1 MGEAPF
7 VLQWPVFGW
16 ARGLRGRIAALHGWR
31 RYGLALLLGA
41 LGALAMP
48 PWYGLPLLLLAFPG
62 LIWLVE
68 TASGHRSAF
77 FIGLAF
83 GVGHFLIGVHWIAH
97 AFLVDADRFAW
108 LAPLAIPGLALY
120 LALFPAA
127 AVLAFRLLMG
137 LLGQRAWQRCLL
149 FALTWTMFE
158 WLRGHF
164 LTGFPWMLLGHG
176 WIVSEAMIQTAA
188 VFGSYGLSF
197 VMVIAATMP
206 GMLAEEKPV
215 AAIRSLL
222 GAFLLLLLL
231 WGGGALRLA
240 GAEVALTDVHLRLVQ
255 ANILQSLKWQPD
267 LQKQHLDRHLALST
281 REGFDRATVV
291 IWPEMAV
298 PYLLARDPQLRWR
311 LAQAVPKGGL
321 LLTGAPRRPP
331 GAKGDAPS
339 NGVVALDERGNIV
352 GGYDKFHLVPFGEF
366 VPLRGLLPISRIV
379 PGIGDFHRGSGPVTL
394 ALGSLPPLSPLICYE
409 VIFPG
414 AVLDK
419 TTRPRWLLNVTND
432 AWFGK
437 SAGPYQHF
445 TAARLRAVEEGLPLV
460 RVANTGISAIV
471 DPYGRV
477 LQRLD
482 LGVAG
487 VLDGALPAA
496 RSPPPYGRFGDW
508 GLLGVLLAGFGLLGT
523 LRWRRSIRL

>member
-127 AVLAFRLLMG
+127 AALAFRLLMG
-137 LLGQRAWQRCLL
+137 SLGQRAWQRCLL
-149 FALTWTMFE
+149 FALTWTIFE
-158 WLRGHF
+158 WLRGHL
-164 LTGFPWMLLGHG
+164 LTGFPWTLLGHG

-215 AAIRSLL
+215 AAPGNVATDLADSCHFNIDIFSVSIRWNVLNRHFVLL
-222 GAFLLLLLL
+222 DQLKFHSADGCIEMIATGVNATEILKCNSNANGAMTAHVE
-231 WGGGALRLA
+231 W
-240 GAEVALTDVHLRLVQ
+240 TDIVEKDDTGDRVR
-255 ANILQSLKWQPD
+255 
-267 LQKQHLDRHLALST
+267 LDRWTQQGADHHIGTT
-281 REGFDRATVV
+281 RFVHHCRAEFV
-291 IWPEMAV
+291 ELFMKSFF
-298 PYLLARDPQLRWR
+298 LFENRSG
-311 LAQAVPKGGL
+311 PKIRAAGNDD
-321 LLTGAPRRPP
+321 PRRLTT
-331 GAKGDAPS
+331 GM
-339 NGVVALDERGNIV
+339 
-352 GGYDKFHLVPFGEF
+352 
-366 VPLRGLLPISRIV
+366 RI
-379 PGIGDFHRGSGPVTL
+379 DHTN
-394 ALGSLPPLSPLICYE
+394 SLQGCCI
-409 VIFPG
+409 
-414 AVLDK
+414 
-419 TTRPRWLLNVTND
+419 
-432 AWFGK
+432 
-437 SAGPYQHF
+437 
-445 TAARLRAVEEGLPLV
+445 
-460 RVANTGISAIV
+460 
-471 DPYGRV
+471 
-477 LQRLD
+477 
-482 LGVAG
+482 
-487 VLDGALPAA
+487 
-496 RSPPPYGRFGDW
+496 
-508 GLLGVLLAGFGLLGT
+508 
-523 LRWRRSIRL
+523 